1 MHLQIPMVNPQFVRI
16 IQIKSPVD
24 KGLQLCNKKIAE
36 EFVRLNSILL
46 TKKNLQFQKCWK
58 IVYNTLKL
66 TVM

>member
-1 MHLQIPMVNPQFVRI
+1 MVNPQFVRI

-46 TKKNLQFQKCWK
+46 TKKNLQFQKC
-58 IVYNTLKL
+58 
-66 TVM
+66 

>member
-24 KGLQLCNKKIAE
+24 KELQLCNKKIAE

-46 TKKNLQFQKCWK
+46 TKKNLQFQKC
-58 IVYNTLKL
+58 
-66 TVM
+66 